1 MPVPGPAAEEDFA
14 QYADEPTRTRCPAC
28 VPAPQPARDGNSR
41 PAPAVLPLETATLH
55 AGWRDTTPAT
65 DPECHAP
72 FRSSSRRA
80 HQRRHHPRTP
90 GLLHR
95 RRGRGVLRSD
105 PYGVAGQDPL
115 GHLPGNV
122 DWRADP
128 RHHFRE
134 AGPWRDQHPGPD
146 RLARHTRDRPQGP
159 ARRLLRGDD
168 RRLARHPDPEPRR
181 RRQPL
186 RRPWRCRPRRGRQLP
201 RHGPPP
207 LRRRPLR
214 ELPALDEGDSVFV
227 TSGGTVYEYE
237 ITESRTTSFRSDRS
251 LAEQRAAVPGFPGER
266 PTQAMI
272 TISTCATLEDNA
284 AGNYWRDD
292 RGNPE
297 HRIDKI
303 GVLTSTSTSTSTTK
317 PPL

>member
-1 MPVPGPAAEEDFA
+1 MPRSGALPAALTSGGIILVLLGCSIDGAAEESSA
-14 QYADEPTRTRCPAC
+14 ATRTASPAKTPSDTS
-28 VPAPQPARDGNSR
+28 PATSTGEP
-41 PAPAVLPLETATLH
+41 
-55 AGWRDTTPAT
+55 TPAT
-65 DPECHAP
+65 TSAKPAP
-72 FRSSSRRA
+72 GA
-80 HQRRHHPRTP
+80 TNTQARTASLAIPAIALKDLRVVSYEGTTDDWP
-90 GLLHR
+90 GTR
-95 RRGRGVLRSD
+95 IQNRGVAAS
-105 PYGVAGQDPL
+105 PYGDRGGVGPGEVGNYLVTAHRLSAG
-115 GHLPGNV
+115 G
-122 DWRADP
+122 
-128 RHHFRE
+128 
-134 AGPWRDQHPGPD
+134 
-146 RLARHTRDRPQGP
+146 
-159 ARRLLRGDD
+159 
-168 RRLARHPDPEPRR
+168 
-181 RRQPL
+181 
-186 RRPWRCRPRRGRQLP
+186 
-201 RHGPPP
+201 
-207 LRRRPLR
+207 PLR